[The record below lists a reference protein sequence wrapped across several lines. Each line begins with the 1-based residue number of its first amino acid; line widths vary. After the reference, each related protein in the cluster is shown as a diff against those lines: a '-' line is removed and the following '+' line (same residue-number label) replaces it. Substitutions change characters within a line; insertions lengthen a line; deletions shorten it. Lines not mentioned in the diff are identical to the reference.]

1 MSFPRKQAYAN
12 LLFEPGYLLGERR
25 LRDLESI
32 GGTTKI

>member
-1 MSFPRKQAYAN
+1 MSFPRKQAYSN
-12 LLFEPGYLLGERR
+12 LLFEPSYLLGERR